1 MGMKRVFVHIDR
13 MVLNGFG
20 SADARAISE
29 GMRTELARTLADP
42 ATGERLASLGHVS
55 SLHAGKIRLG
65 QDGRPQGLGISAG
78 RAIAK
83 GISR

>member
-1 MGMKRVFVHIDR
+1 MRRIVVRIDR
-13 MVLNGFG
+13 IVLKGFG

-29 GMRTELARTLADP
+29 GMRTELARTLSDP
-42 ATGERLASLGHVS
+42 ATGGRLVSLGHVS
-55 SLHAGKIRLG
+55 SLHAGSVRLAQHARPQRLG
-65 QDGRPQGLGISAG
+65 LSAA